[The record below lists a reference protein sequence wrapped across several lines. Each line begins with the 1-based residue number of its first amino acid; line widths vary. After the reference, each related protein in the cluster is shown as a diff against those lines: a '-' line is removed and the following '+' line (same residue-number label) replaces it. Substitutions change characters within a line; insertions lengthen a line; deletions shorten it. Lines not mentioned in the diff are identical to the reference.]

1 MITTWLATL
10 WTQPWMSTLLWT
22 LLAGGIGL
30 IWGLGELVGAFK
42 NETGRSLRT
51 GGAWLLLL
59 LNFVA
64 AAVTYGLVVAVV
76 SDANSWLTAV
86 AVGVAW
92 PTVIRNTTLKLVQ
105 PLQPDAS
112 GETLALH
119 FEQAY
124 ASVQALARQLINA
137 ALTRQRM
144 KLVTR
149 AIELDLAALEKH
161 VRLTLIAAPLLP
173 TTGDESADN
182 YVSKIMEREVDD
194 DIKKALL
201 AAVLLQLFDRATLD
215 DALKTL
221 QRKPRGKKA
230 PSA

>member
-1 MITTWLATL
+1 MFITWLATL
-10 WTQPWMSTLLWT
+10 WTQPWVPTLLWA
-22 LLAGGIGL
+22 LLAGAIGL
-30 IWGLGELVGAFK
+30 LWGLGELVGAFK

-59 LNFVA
+59 LNFAA
-64 AAVTYGLVVAVV
+64 AAVAYGLVVAVA
-76 SDANSWLTAV
+76 SGANSWLTAV

-112 GETLALH
+112 DESLALH

-124 ASVQALARQLINA
+124 AAVQALARQLINA

-144 KLVTR
+144 KLVAR
-149 AIELDLAALEKH
+149 AIELDLAALERH
-161 VRLTLIAAPLLP
+161 VRLTLIVAPLP
-173 TTGDESADN
+173 ITGDESTDS
-182 YVSKIMEREVDD
+182 YVDKIMEREVDD
-194 DIKKALL
+194 DIKKAHL
-201 AAVLLQLFDRATLD
+201 AMVLVQLFDRATLE

-221 QRKPRGKKA
+221 QRKPRNKKGA
-230 PSA
+230 PV

>member
-1 MITTWLATL
+1 MATWLTP
-10 WTQPWMSTLLWT
+10 WTTTLLWA
-22 LLAGGIGL
+22 LLAGAIGL
-30 IWGLGELVGAFK
+30 VWGLGELVGAFK

-76 SDANSWLTAV
+76 SGANSWLTAV

-105 PLQPDAS
+105 PLQPEANR
-112 GETLALH
+112 ENLTLH

-124 ASVQALARQLINA
+124 AAVQNLAQQLINA

-144 KLVTR
+144 KLFTR
-149 AIELDLAALEKH
+149 AIELDLAALEKR
-161 VRLTLIAAPLLP
+161 VRLTVIAAPLP
-173 TTGDESADN
+173 PSTGDEGPDAFITR
-182 YVSKIMEREVDD
+182 IMERADDD

-201 AAVLLQLFDRATLD
+201 AAFLLQYFDRTTLED
-215 DALKTL
+215 TLKEL
-221 QRKPRGKKA
+221 QRKPRSKKGTPA
-230 PSA
+230 

>member
-1 MITTWLATL
+1 MTPIWLSSPWVQPVL
-10 WTQPWMSTLLWT
+10 WA
-22 LLAGGIGL
+22 LLAGTIGML
-30 IWGLGELVGAFK
+30 WGLGELVGAFK

-59 LNFVA
+59 LNFGAATVA
-64 AAVTYGLVVAVV
+64 YALVVVVV
-76 SDANSWLTAV
+76 SDANSWLTAI

-105 PLQPDAS
+105 PLQPEAS
-112 GETLALH
+112 GESLALH

-137 ALTRQRM
+137 SLTRQRM

-161 VRLTLIAAPLLP
+161 VRLTLIAAPVLP
-173 TTGDESADN
+173 ITGDESAED
-182 YVSKIMEREVDD
+182 YVNKIVQREVDD

-201 AAVLLQLFDRATLD
+201 AAVLLQLFDRATLE
-215 DALKTL
+215 DALKDL
-221 QRKPRGKKA
+221 QRKPRSKKGTPA
-230 PSA
+230 

>member
-1 MITTWLATL
+1 MAVWFVSL
-10 WTQPWMSTLLWT
+10 WTTTLLWA
-22 LLAGGIGL
+22 LLAGAIGL
-30 IWGLGELVGAFK
+30 LWGLGELVGAFK

-59 LNFVA
+59 LNFTA

-76 SDANSWLTAV
+76 NGANSWLTAV

-105 PLQPDAS
+105 PLQPDANR
-112 GETLALH
+112 ENLTLH

-124 ASVQALARQLINA
+124 AAVQSLAQQLINA

-144 KLVTR
+144 KLFTR
-149 AIELDLAALEKH
+149 AIALDLAALEKR
-161 VRLTLIAAPLLP
+161 VRLTVIAAPLP
-173 TTGDESADN
+173 PAVGDESPDAFITR
-182 YVSKIMEREVDD
+182 IMEREDDD

-201 AAVLLQLFDRATLD
+201 AAFLLQYFDRTTLED
-215 DALKTL
+215 TLKEL
-221 QRKPRGKKA
+221 QRKPRSKKGA
-230 PSA
+230 PA